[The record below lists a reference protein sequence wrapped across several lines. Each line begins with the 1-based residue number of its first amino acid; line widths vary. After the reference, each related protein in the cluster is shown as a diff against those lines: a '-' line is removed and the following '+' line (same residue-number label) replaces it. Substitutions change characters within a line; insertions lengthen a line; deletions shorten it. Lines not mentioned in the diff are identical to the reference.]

1 MGKKI
6 TILIIF
12 GFFGGLLISFVLY
25 QGLSNKSTFFHQ
37 ETIPSSTN
45 SSTVSSELKYY
56 VSTSSK
62 DITGISQNLNIINI
76 NDRKLIYSIINTGQI
91 KEKGTITQFYNIELT
106 NETKSSISES
116 IILQISQKIL
126 PQVLTK
132 MPDAKKIMFFYFS
145 DKSLVHTSPPDL
157 GYVIW
162 DKENNEFSY
171 HFIRTNIKP
180 IR

>member
-1 MGKKI
+1 MRKKI

-12 GFFGGLLISFVLY
+12 GFFGGLLISFLLY
-25 QGLSNKSTFFHQ
+25 QVLLNKPAFSPQEIKTSSTTLEPKSYVF
-37 ETIPSSTN
+37 PSSKN
-45 SSTVSSELKYY
+45 
-56 VSTSSK
+56 
-62 DITGISQNLNIINI
+62 ITGISQNSNVMNIDNQ
-76 NDRKLIYSIINTGQI
+76 KFSYSIINTGQI
-91 KEKGTITQFYNIELT
+91 KEKETITQFYNIELIS
-106 NETKSSISES
+106 ETKSSISES

-132 MPDAKKIMFFYFS
+132 TPDVKKIIFFYFS

-162 DKENNEFSY
+162 DKENNDFSY

-180 IR
+180 IK